1 MSYLEKYDKYKT
13 RYSALLQF
21 GGEILLDI
29 SYDGVPV
36 QPTME
41 LSKVQ
46 NAPSIKILDKGL
58 HTLLLVDPD
67 ASAGTWLHWMLIN
80 NTDQVVSYYPP
91 TPPAGSGPHR
101 YTFILY
107 KQQGPLVGLTQ
118 RSSADRFPIRVEP
131 VERGNFD
138 AHSFA
143 EKYNLQKIAKKVFI
157 AEKI

>member
-1 MSYLEKYDKYKT
+1 MSYLGKYDKYKT

-21 GGEILLDI
+21 AGEILLDI
-29 SYDGVPV
+29 SYNGMPV
-36 QPTME
+36 QSTME
-41 LSKVQ
+41 LSQVQ
-46 NAPSIKILDKGL
+46 NAPTVKILDEGL

-67 ASAGTWLHWMLIN
+67 ASAGTSGSSNTILSTASRTWLHWMIVN
-80 NTDQVVSYYPP
+80 NKDQVMSYYPP

-107 KQQGPLVGLTQ
+107 KQQGPIKID
-118 RSSADRFPIRVEP
+118 A

-143 EKYNLQKIAKKVFI
+143 EKYNLQKIAKKVFVS
-157 AEKI
+157 EKI